1 MERRVAE
8 KIHKRLDFPEIIL
21 MDRYMVKN
29 KAVTR
34 QKREQVKILFIL
46 LRNFSAIKP
55 DYFIDKREKIDCS
68 LARPACLALVE

>member
-21 MDRYMVKN
+21 MDRYMLKN

-55 DYFIDKREKIDCS
+55 ENFIEERE
-68 LARPACLALVE
+68 